1 MQEGATAEKRV
12 TAYTKIKPPAQE
24 GTIKTVIL
32 SVINQ
37 KGGVGKTT
45 LAISLAAALAV
56 RKMRVLLVDADPQGS
71 ALDWVAVRGE
81 RAAPFAAIGMARPIL
96 HVELPKMKQDFDV
109 ILIDGPPRVYDVAK
123 SAVMASD
130 AILIPVLP
138 SQFDVWAAEETVKLL
153 EACASYKK
161 ELKAAFV
168 INRKIANTA
177 IGRDVVKA
185 LKQYPLPVLQASVC
199 QRVAF
204 SESARGRTV
213 LELDADSAAS
223 KEIIAL
229 AKEVLKLAV

>member
-1 MQEGATAEKRV
+1 
-12 TAYTKIKPPAQE
+12 
-24 GTIKTVIL
+24 VII

-45 LAISLAAALAV
+45 LSISLAAALAG

-81 RAAPFAAIGMARPIL
+81 DVPFAAVGMPKAIL
-96 HVELPKMKQDFDV
+96 HLELPKMAKDFDA

-130 AILIPVLP
+130 AVLIPVLP

-153 EACASYKK
+153 QECAVYK
-161 ELKAAFV
+161 ERLKAAFV

-177 IGRDVVKA
+177 IGRDVAKA
-185 LKQYPLPVLQASVC
+185 LKQYPLPVLQSTVS

-204 SESARGRTV
+204 AESARGRTV
-213 LELDADSAAS
+213 LEIDPDSSAS
-223 KEIIAL
+223 KEIQAL
-229 AKEVLKLAV
+229 TKEVLKLAS

>member
-1 MQEGATAEKRV
+1 M
-12 TAYTKIKPPAQE
+12 I
-24 GTIKTVIL
+24 I

-45 LAISLAAALAV
+45 LSISLAAALAG

-81 RAAPFAAIGMARPIL
+81 DVPFAAVGMPKAIL
-96 HVELPKMKQDFDV
+96 HLELPKMAKDFDA

-130 AILIPVLP
+130 AVLIPVLP

-153 EACASYKK
+153 QECAVYK
-161 ELKAAFV
+161 ERLKAAFV

-177 IGRDVVKA
+177 IGRDVAKA
-185 LKQYPLPVLQASVC
+185 LKQYPLPVLQSTVS

-204 SESARGRTV
+204 AESARGRTV
-213 LELDADSAAS
+213 LEIDPDSSAS
-223 KEIIAL
+223 KEIQAL
-229 AKEVLKLAV
+229 TKEVLKLAS

>member
-1 MQEGATAEKRV
+1 M
-12 TAYTKIKPPAQE
+12 I
-24 GTIKTVIL
+24 I

-45 LAISLAAALAV
+45 LSISLAAALAG

-81 RAAPFAAIGMARPIL
+81 NVPFAAVGMPKAIL
-96 HVELPKMKQDFDV
+96 HLELPKMAKDFDAV
-109 ILIDGPPRVYDVAK
+109 LIDGPPRVYDVAK

-130 AILIPVLP
+130 AVLIPVLP

-153 EACASYKK
+153 QECAVYK
-161 ELKAAFV
+161 ERLKAAFV

-177 IGRDVVKA
+177 IGRDVAKA
-185 LKQYPLPVLQASVC
+185 LKQYPLPVLQATVS

-204 SESARGRTV
+204 AETPVAARCWKSTPTV
-213 LELDADSAAS
+213 RPARKSRPS
-223 KEIIAL
+223 PRR
-229 AKEVLKLAV
+229 

>member
-1 MQEGATAEKRV
+1 M
-12 TAYTKIKPPAQE
+12 
-24 GTIKTVIL
+24 IL

-45 LAISLAAALAV
+45 LAISLAAAFAG
-56 RKMRVLLVDADPQGS
+56 RKQRVLLVDADPQGS
-71 ALDWVAVRGE
+71 ALDWVAVRGAE
-81 RAAPFAAIGMARPIL
+81 APFAAVGIPKPIVHL
-96 HVELPKMKQDFDV
+96 ELPKLAKDYDIM
-109 ILIDGPPRVYDVAK
+109 IIDGPPRIYEVAR

-130 AILIPVLP
+130 AVLIPVLP

-153 EACASYKK
+153 QECAAYK
-161 ELKAAFV
+161 ERLKAAFV

-185 LKQYPLPVLQASVC
+185 LKQYPQPVLSSAVC

-204 SESARGRTV
+204 AESARGRTV

-223 KEIIAL
+223 KEIQSL
-229 AKEVLKLAV
+229 AKEVLKLAA